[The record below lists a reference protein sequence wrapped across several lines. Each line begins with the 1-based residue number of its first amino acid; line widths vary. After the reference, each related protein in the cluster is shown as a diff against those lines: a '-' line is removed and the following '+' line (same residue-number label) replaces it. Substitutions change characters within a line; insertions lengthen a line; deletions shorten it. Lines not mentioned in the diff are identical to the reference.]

1 MARIALIASS
11 PPSALYPCSLRCPRA
26 VRSLAISVAHHYHLW
41 AEAEAEAVAAEVA
54 GAAAAATELLLRQ
67 LQIMIKK
74 ALPLA
79 CAGQRERFLV

>member
-11 PPSALYPCSLRCPRA
+11 PPSAPYPCSLRCPRA

-41 AEAEAEAVAAEVA
+41 AEAEAVAAEVA

-79 CAGQRERFLV
+79 CAGQRDRFLV